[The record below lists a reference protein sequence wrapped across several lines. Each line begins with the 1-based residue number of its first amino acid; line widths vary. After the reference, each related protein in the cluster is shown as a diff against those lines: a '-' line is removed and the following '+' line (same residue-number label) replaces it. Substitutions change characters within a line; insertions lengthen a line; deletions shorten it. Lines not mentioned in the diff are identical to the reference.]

1 MPTGVVKPIPTFV
14 HARYL
19 DLINQSLTTAGAFIA
34 ASTHHMLRN
43 SRAQIEE
50 GSTGPQVHTTQ
61 RCGGAARPA
70 VSERVSHSQ
79 FSSLSL
85 ELPRRRRP
93 AEPRL
98 YSACGLLRFLRH
110 SAMNHGRWC

>member
-70 VSERVSHSQ
+70 VSERV
-79 FSSLSL
+79 
-85 ELPRRRRP
+85 
-93 AEPRL
+93 
-98 YSACGLLRFLRH
+98 
-110 SAMNHGRWC
+110 